1 MNERP
6 LMDRVIE
13 LCGVYEWLKHR
24 DINFQDT
31 KEFDYIFVLRR
42 GNQISSISSGL
53 KPLSV
58 LIKMIAV
65 RYLSDPKINEVCP
78 PATFADVVAC
88 DVLKMITQR
97 LNKEGDNTDGGNTME
112 E

>member
-1 MNERP
+1 
-6 LMDRVIE
+6 
-13 LCGVYEWLKHR
+13 
-24 DINFQDT
+24 
-31 KEFDYIFVLRR
+31 
-42 GNQISSISSGL
+42 
-53 KPLSV
+53 
-58 LIKMIAV
+58 MIAV
-65 RYLSDPKINEVCP
+65 RYLSDPKINEACP